1 MHRTRNSS
9 LVAILVLTL
18 AGVAAPAAH
27 AASGA
32 HGGGHAAV
40 IQLGTLSGP
49 TRARKRKR
57 SGRVQ
62 AIRSRLSVR
71 LRRIRA
77 AMRASGATVR
87 TRLPL
92 RDSYARGP
100 P

>member
-9 LVAILVLTL
+9 LVAILAITL

-40 IQLGTLSGP
+40 IQLGTLSGR
-49 TRARKRKR
+49 TGAWKRKR
-57 SGRVQ
+57 SGRVRT
-62 AIRSRLSVR
+62 IHSGLGIR
-71 LRRIRA
+71 LRRVRA
-77 AMRASGATVR
+77 AIRASGATVR

-92 RDSYARGP
+92 RDSYGRGP

>member
-9 LVAILVLTL
+9 LVAILAITL

-32 HGGGHAAV
+32 HGGGHAAG
-40 IQLGTLSGP
+40 IQLGTLSGR
-49 TRARKRKR
+49 TGARKRKR
-57 SGRVQ
+57 SGRVRT
-62 AIRSRLSVR
+62 IRAGLGVR
-71 LRRIRA
+71 LRRVRA
-77 AMRASGATVR
+77 AMRASGATVP

-92 RDSYARGP
+92 PDCYARGP

>member
-1 MHRTRNSS
+1 MHRTRNLS

-27 AASGA
+27 AASGG
-32 HGGGHAAV
+32 HGGGHAAGT
-40 IQLGTLSGP
+40 QLGTLSCR

-71 LRRIRA
+71 LRRVRGA
-77 AMRASGATVR
+77 LRASGATLP
-87 TRLPL
+87 TRLSL

>member
-40 IQLGTLSGP
+40 IQLGTLSGR
-49 TRARKRKR
+49 TGARKRKR
-57 SGRVQ
+57 SGRVRT
-62 AIRSRLSVR
+62 IRAGLGVR
-71 LRRIRA
+71 LRRVRA

>member
-1 MHRTRNSS
+1 MRRTRNSS
-9 LVAILVLTL
+9 LVAILVITL

-40 IQLGTLSGP
+40 IQLGTLSG
-49 TRARKRKR
+49 RAAARKRKR
-57 SGRVQ
+57 SGRVRG
-62 AIRSRLSVR
+62 IRARLGVR
-71 LRRIRA
+71 LRRVRA
-77 AMRASGATVR
+77 AIRASGATVP
-87 TRLPL
+87 TRLPV

>member
-1 MHRTRNSS
+1 MHRTRNFS
-9 LVAILVLTL
+9 LVAILAITL
-18 AGVAAPAAH
+18 AGVAAPAVH
-27 AASGA
+27 TASGG

-40 IQLGTLSGP
+40 IQLGTLSGR

-57 SGRVQ
+57 SCRVRT
-62 AIRSRLSVR
+62 IRSGLGIR
-71 LRRIRA
+71 LRRVRA

-87 TRLPL
+87 TRLPI

>member
-9 LVAILVLTL
+9 LVAILAITL

-32 HGGGHAAV
+32 HGGGHAAA
-40 IQLGTLSGP
+40 IQLGTLSGR
-49 TRARKRKR
+49 TGARKGNR
-57 SGRVQ
+57 SGRVRT
-62 AIRSRLSVR
+62 IRSGLGVR
-71 LRRIRA
+71 LRRVRT
-77 AMRASGATVR
+77 AMRASGATVP
-87 TRLPL
+87 TRLPV